1 LYQLVEKAY
10 GNPSV
15 YGAVRSITSDPQ
27 LTNDAFKKLRLVYAT
42 TPYSKSI
49 NHLTVIGTFLESPN
63 NPNEDLIFN
72 FNQTSKL
79 STNYLSETHFINGKT
94 VPIFTRHNDLIT
106 INECSIS
113 TLNANLS
120 FYDSRLIYERE
131 KLFKID
137 YIAYCMNRCNYLR
150 RGANLYSKDGFLVDD
165 HFNEILSKIS
175 KDGLGAKFNVLS
187 NFEKKCFSAMLI
199 GEVEPNLLNVLDLY
213 DINKF
218 INTDSNF

>member
-1 LYQLVEKAY
+1 M
-10 GNPSV
+10 
-15 YGAVRSITSDPQ
+15 
-27 LTNDAFKKLRLVYAT
+27 
-42 TPYSKSI
+42 
-49 NHLTVIGTFLESPN
+49 
-63 NPNEDLIFN
+63 
-72 FNQTSKL
+72 
-79 STNYLSETHFINGKT
+79 
-94 VPIFTRHNDLIT
+94 
-106 INECSIS
+106 INECSIR